1 MLYKTIVSTALLAQA
16 LAAPLA
22 LNQHQHHKHN
32 EEKRAVH
39 VVTQTNVVVV
49 TLGAGDATTT
59 FTPVSLETHSSASAV
74 TDAPQNQPTT
84 TGGASSA
91 ASSSSSSS
99 SSSPADNA
107 SSSSS
112 SSSSSSTS
120 SSSVGSGGAKGIT
133 YTPYADDGNCKTS
146 SQIASDVAEL
156 SGFDVI
162 RLYGVDC
169 DQVAQVLQAKTSSQK
184 IFAGIYDVSAISDG
198 VQTIADAVKAHGS
211 WSDIDTVSVGNEL
224 VNSGEATTSQIKSYV
239 NQAKSALKSA
249 GYTGSVVSVDTFIA
263 VINNPELCDYSDYIA
278 VNAHCF
284 FDGYYTADQA
294 GEWVLSQ
301 IQRVSSA
308 CGNNKNVLITETGWP
323 SKGDSNNKAVPSKEN
338 QEAAIQSIKDTCGS
352 ASILFT
358 AFNDLWKADG
368 SYNAEKYWG
377 FLSN

>member
-22 LNQHQHHKHN
+22 INQQQHQHHKHN

-59 FTPVSLETHSSASAV
+59 FTPVSVETHETSASQV
-74 TDAPQNQPTT
+74 TDAPQVQPTAT
-84 TGGASSA
+84 ADASSSNNDDGESSSSA
-91 ASSSSSSS
+91 STADSSSSSSDS
-99 SSSPADNA
+99 SSN
-107 SSSSS
+107 
-112 SSSSSSTS
+112 
-120 SSSVGSGGAKGIT
+120 VGSGGAKGVT
-133 YTPYADDGNCKTS
+133 YTPYADNGNCKTS
-146 SQIASDVAEL
+146 SQIASEVAEL

-169 DQVAQVLQAKTSSQK
+169 DQVAQVLQAKASGQK

-198 VQTIADAVKAHGS
+198 VQAISDAVKAHGS
-211 WSDIDTVSVGNEL
+211 WDDIHTVSVGNEL
-224 VNSGEATTSQIKSYV
+224 VNSGQANPSQIKSYV

-301 IQRVSSA
+301 IQRVSTA

-323 SKGDSNNKAVPSKEN
+323 SKGESNNKAVPSKQN
-338 QEAAIQSIKDTCGS
+338 QQAAIQSIKDTCGS

-368 SYNAEKYWG
+368 AYNAEKYWG

>member
-22 LNQHQHHKHN
+22 INQQHQHHKHN

-49 TLGAGDATTT
+49 TLGSGDSTTT
-59 FTPVSLETHSSASAV
+59 FTPVSAETPASSASQV

-84 TGGASSA
+84 TVS
-91 ASSSSSSS
+91 ASSSSDDNDSSS
-99 SSSPADNA
+99 SSASGSD

-112 SSSSSSTS
+112 QSSSN
-120 SSSVGSGGAKGIT
+120 VGSGGAKGVT
-133 YTPYADDGNCKTS
+133 YTPYADNGNCKTS
-146 SQIASDVAEL
+146 SQISSEVAEL
-156 SGFDVI
+156 SGFDII

-169 DQVAQVLQAKTSSQK
+169 DQVAQVLQAKSSGQK

-198 VQTIADAVKAHGS
+198 VQTISDAVKAHGS
-211 WSDIDTVSVGNEL
+211 WSDIHTVSVGNEL
-224 VNSGEATTSQIKSYV
+224 VNSGEASTSQIKSYV
-239 NQAKSALKSA
+239 NEAKSALKSA

-284 FDGYYTADQA
+284 FDGGYSADQA

-308 CGNNKNVLITETGWP
+308 CGNSKNVLITETGWP
-323 SKGDSNNKAVPSKEN
+323 SKGDSNNKAIPSKQN
-338 QEAAIQSIKDTCGS
+338 QESAIQSIKDTCGS

-358 AFNDLWKADG
+358 AFNDLWKSDG
-368 SYNAEKYWG
+368 AYNAEKYWG

>member
-1 MLYKTIVSTALLAQA
+1 MLYKTIISTALLAQA

-22 LNQHQHHKHN
+22 INQQQHQHHKHN

-49 TLGAGDATTT
+49 TLGNGDATTT
-59 FTPVSLETHSSASAV
+59 FSPVSAETHASEASQV
-74 TDAPQNQPTT
+74 TDAPQVQPTT
-84 TGGASSA
+84 TADASSN
-91 ASSSSSSS
+91 
-99 SSSPADNA
+99 DDD
-107 SSSSS
+107 
-112 SSSSSSTS
+112 STS
-120 SSSVGSGGAKGIT
+120 SSSSASDSTSSSSSNVGSGGAKGVT
-133 YTPYADDGNCKTS
+133 YTPYADNGNCKTS
-146 SQIASDVAEL
+146 SQIASEVAEL

-169 DQVAQVLQAKTSSQK
+169 DQVAQVLQAKASGQK

-211 WSDIDTVSVGNEL
+211 WDDIHTVSVGNEL
-224 VNSGEATTSQIKSYV
+224 VNSGQANPSQIKSYV

-249 GYTGSVVSVDTFIA
+249 GYNGSVVSVDTFIA

-301 IQRVSSA
+301 IQRVSTA
-308 CGNNKNVLITETGWP
+308 CGNSKNVLITETGWP
-323 SKGDSNNKAVPSKEN
+323 SRGDSNNKAVPSKEN

-368 SYNAEKYWG
+368 PYNAEKYWG
-377 FLSN
+377 LLSN